1 MQKKLLTEADGY
13 IAHKR
18 RRQAW
23 KKVVSVL
30 ACIVV
35 FCTTYALILPAITLE
50 TGKNLVCSQETL
62 GVHVHTDGC
71 FDDAGEAVCGYA
83 DFVVHTHDSSCYDA
97 TENLRCPL
105 PEIKTHVHVESCY
118 AVPETEA
125 ATVHIHTDACYATE
139 QGELLC
145 TEAAHTHRDACYQE
159 TESLICD
166 IPESDSHQHSP
177 ECFETTQMLV
187 CPLPEEVH
195 QHADECYGQNKVLTC
210 KLPTE
215 LAEKSEPELICG
227 KEEIVLHQHTAG
239 CWDESGMLTCGKREV
254 LEHVHSD
261 ICFQTVGAPEE
272 IVQREGTTSDDLSAA
287 PAANSEPTA
296 VDLKAYLDEKQ
307 GSFSFTLVDQNN
319 QPLPKDENGNYIVSP
334 GTGYQLALHITSP
347 GGFIPETYQYQL
359 PKGLTVKSGSGSF
372 VVDGT
377 EIGTWTVAE
386 NGLMTFHFNENANH
400 KSNVTITANM
410 GVAFQEGEGPIDF
423 DGKITVVV
431 TKPQEEEKDTKLNK
445 WGHQGK
451 TEEEEDPTK
460 IYWTIAIL
468 GNENSQIPGST
479 ITDALTSGNHTYTES
494 DKNAG
499 LTFQASQK
507 DPVTGEEIGWHVWP
521 VSQDD
526 PNLTWTDTEWTYT
539 IPQTV
544 TCKYCG
550 NLTLGNDNW
559 HYYVK
564 YTSTPDPTDIVGSLT
579 YKNHVTVDGQQADGS
594 ASVKHGTSAAN
605 VVKNGVFQGDAD
617 GGKFVWTVHATVP
630 GMKEAEKAVY
640 FWYLWDTMRV
650 KDATGETIGYIDN
663 DMNLSSV
670 QVSYDSQTFDVPKL
684 ADATAED
691 LFAWDN
697 AWSSDHKDGIWYGR
711 EIDLLCRCQ
720 CTEDNCQVW
729 KGEDCDEKKGDGFC
743 QCWTIEQDAVFTFT
757 YETTNPQVI
766 EKYGGAG
773 NRLQNVVELSHKVQS
788 GTSNKWEDV
797 PVSKAEDYVPI
808 PGIFKKEL
816 TKDYD
821 GYVAN
826 YKITVNEAKL
836 DLTGGEP
843 LTIRDKMSETL
854 VYSSGSLV
862 ITAEDVEGN
871 SETLQEGADYKVTY
885 DGSGTQTDTSG
896 KPVHVLEIQLLH
908 PGPMMYTLNYDAV
921 LAIPE
926 GTTEGVPYSNS
937 ASVELWGKTFIS
949 DAEDKIWTNINIS
962 AESYQITLQKIAADT
977 KEQLPG
983 AEFGLFNQNGNQVDS
998 GTTDENGKL
1007 LFQTDIT
1014 KGVILREHTPYYI
1027 QELKAPVGYRL
1038 DDTEQWFWFCK
1049 AQDSGCTTCQE
1060 LSKQYCTGKR
1070 ISAAGQSASENVLTI
1085 MNEKFHGHELPE
1097 TGGSGTT
1104 LYTWGGLL
1112 LCGGAYLLY
1121 KHTKRRREGVPS

>member
-1 MQKKLLTEADGY
+1 
-13 IAHKR
+13 
-18 RRQAW
+18 
-23 KKVVSVL
+23 
-30 ACIVV
+30 
-35 FCTTYALILPAITLE
+35 
-50 TGKNLVCSQETL
+50 
-62 GVHVHTDGC
+62 
-71 FDDAGEAVCGYA
+71 
-83 DFVVHTHDSSCYDA
+83 
-97 TENLRCPL
+97 
-105 PEIKTHVHVESCY
+105 
-118 AVPETEA
+118 
-125 ATVHIHTDACYATE
+125 
-139 QGELLC
+139 
-145 TEAAHTHRDACYQE
+145 
-159 TESLICD
+159 
-166 IPESDSHQHSP
+166 
-177 ECFETTQMLV
+177 MLV

-254 LEHVHSD
+254 LSMSILTYASRLWGHRKKS
-261 ICFQTVGAPEE
+261 CRGKAQLQMTFP
-272 IVQREGTTSDDLSAA
+272 AA

-479 ITDALTSGNHTYTES
+479 ITDAITSGNHTYTES

-711 EIDLLCRCQ
+711 EIDPSSAAANARK
-720 CTEDNCQVW
+720 TIARYGKV
-729 KGEDCDEKKGDGFC
+729 KICDEKKGDGFC
-743 QCWTIEQDAVFTFT
+743 QC
-757 YETTNPQVI
+757 
-766 EKYGGAG
+766 
-773 NRLQNVVELSHKVQS
+773 
-788 GTSNKWEDV
+788 
-797 PVSKAEDYVPI
+797 
-808 PGIFKKEL
+808 
-816 TKDYD
+816 
-821 GYVAN
+821 
-826 YKITVNEAKL
+826 
-836 DLTGGEP
+836 
-843 LTIRDKMSETL
+843 
-854 VYSSGSLV
+854 
-862 ITAEDVEGN
+862 
-871 SETLQEGADYKVTY
+871 
-885 DGSGTQTDTSG
+885 
-896 KPVHVLEIQLLH
+896 
-908 PGPMMYTLNYDAV
+908 
-921 LAIPE
+921 
-926 GTTEGVPYSNS
+926 
-937 ASVELWGKTFIS
+937 
-949 DAEDKIWTNINIS
+949 
-962 AESYQITLQKIAADT
+962 
-977 KEQLPG
+977 
-983 AEFGLFNQNGNQVDS
+983 
-998 GTTDENGKL
+998 
-1007 LFQTDIT
+1007 
-1014 KGVILREHTPYYI
+1014 
-1027 QELKAPVGYRL
+1027 
-1038 DDTEQWFWFCK
+1038 
-1049 AQDSGCTTCQE
+1049 
-1060 LSKQYCTGKR
+1060 
-1070 ISAAGQSASENVLTI
+1070 
-1085 MNEKFHGHELPE
+1085 
-1097 TGGSGTT
+1097 
-1104 LYTWGGLL
+1104 
-1112 LCGGAYLLY
+1112 
-1121 KHTKRRREGVPS
+1121 

>member
-468 GNENSQIPGST
+468 GNENSQIPGS
-479 ITDALTSGNHTYTES
+479 
-494 DKNAG
+494 
-499 LTFQASQK
+499 
-507 DPVTGEEIGWHVWP
+507 
-521 VSQDD
+521 
-526 PNLTWTDTEWTYT
+526 PN
-539 IPQTV
+539 V
-544 TCKYCG
+544 R
-550 NLTLGNDNW
+550 
-559 HYYVK
+559 
-564 YTSTPDPTDIVGSLT
+564 STRT
-579 YKNHVTVDGQQADGS
+579 
-594 ASVKHGTSAAN
+594 
-605 VVKNGVFQGDAD
+605 
-617 GGKFVWTVHATVP
+617 
-630 GMKEAEKAVY
+630 
-640 FWYLWDTMRV
+640 
-650 KDATGETIGYIDN
+650 
-663 DMNLSSV
+663 
-670 QVSYDSQTFDVPKL
+670 
-684 ADATAED
+684 
-691 LFAWDN
+691 
-697 AWSSDHKDGIWYGR
+697 
-711 EIDLLCRCQ
+711 
-720 CTEDNCQVW
+720 
-729 KGEDCDEKKGDGFC
+729 
-743 QCWTIEQDAVFTFT
+743 
-757 YETTNPQVI
+757 
-766 EKYGGAG
+766 
-773 NRLQNVVELSHKVQS
+773 
-788 GTSNKWEDV
+788 
-797 PVSKAEDYVPI
+797 
-808 PGIFKKEL
+808 
-816 TKDYD
+816 
-821 GYVAN
+821 
-826 YKITVNEAKL
+826 
-836 DLTGGEP
+836 
-843 LTIRDKMSETL
+843 
-854 VYSSGSLV
+854 
-862 ITAEDVEGN
+862 
-871 SETLQEGADYKVTY
+871 
-885 DGSGTQTDTSG
+885 
-896 KPVHVLEIQLLH
+896 
-908 PGPMMYTLNYDAV
+908 
-921 LAIPE
+921 
-926 GTTEGVPYSNS
+926 
-937 ASVELWGKTFIS
+937 
-949 DAEDKIWTNINIS
+949 
-962 AESYQITLQKIAADT
+962 
-977 KEQLPG
+977 
-983 AEFGLFNQNGNQVDS
+983 
-998 GTTDENGKL
+998 
-1007 LFQTDIT
+1007 
-1014 KGVILREHTPYYI
+1014 
-1027 QELKAPVGYRL
+1027 
-1038 DDTEQWFWFCK
+1038 
-1049 AQDSGCTTCQE
+1049 
-1060 LSKQYCTGKR
+1060 
-1070 ISAAGQSASENVLTI
+1070 
-1085 MNEKFHGHELPE
+1085 
-1097 TGGSGTT
+1097 
-1104 LYTWGGLL
+1104 
-1112 LCGGAYLLY
+1112 
-1121 KHTKRRREGVPS
+1121 